1 MKKPSILILL
11 TFFAFTLEANALS
24 PREILKKS
32 DELILKVKD
41 QTYDAKMTV
50 YEQGELIKTVEMT
63 IVIKGLFKKLIR
75 FTSPS
80 ELKGMGVLTLEN
92 NVMYVYLPSYKKIKR
107 VASHV
112 RHQGFFGS
120 DFDYDDMSQSAF
132 SEFYDAALISENDR
146 EWKLK
151 LTPKKGKDAAWAR
164 LDMTILKKSFVVSE
178 IACYS
183 ESGKMMKIQKRSNFK
198 EYSGHPLCTRI
209 EIHSKTSNHHSVLE
223 FFNVRSNTGVSDSL
237 FKKRTLLR
245 RH

>member
-80 ELKGMGVLTLEN
+80 ELKGMGVLTLED
-92 NVMYVYLPSYKKIKR
+92 NVMYVYLPSYKKIKNG
-107 VASHV
+107 ASC
-112 RHQGFFGS
+112 GT
-120 DFDYDDMSQSAF
+120 Y
-132 SEFYDAALISENDR
+132 Y
-146 EWKLK
+146 
-151 LTPKKGKDAAWAR
+151 
-164 LDMTILKKSFVVSE
+164 
-178 IACYS
+178 
-183 ESGKMMKIQKRSNFK
+183 
-198 EYSGHPLCTRI
+198 
-209 EIHSKTSNHHSVLE
+209 
-223 FFNVRSNTGVSDSL
+223 
-237 FKKRTLLR
+237 
-245 RH
+245 